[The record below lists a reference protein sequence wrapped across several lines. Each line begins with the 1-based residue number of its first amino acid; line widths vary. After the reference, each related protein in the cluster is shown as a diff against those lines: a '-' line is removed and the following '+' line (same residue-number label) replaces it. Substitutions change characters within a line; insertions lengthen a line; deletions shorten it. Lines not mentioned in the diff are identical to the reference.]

1 MLRLTGGGW
10 VILRDSCLDGISLA
24 IDTDLRQ
31 TAFESRAPSFAADP
45 SR

>member
-10 VILRDSCLDGISLA
+10 VILRDSCLDA
-24 IDTDLRQ
+24 IETDLRQ
-31 TAFESRAPSFAADP
+31 TPFESRAPSFAADP